1 MPHESLGIYTVYIIH
16 FNTVYVY
23 VCMCIY
29 IHTHGFT
36 GKIIINHFKRVPY
49 VQIHLGW
56 GWPRPNKDKDPW
68 QPLGIV
74 PGHHLILPRS
84 PAYGAYDPASECTQ
98 DLGSA
103 GSVLRVREVYDTRI
117 QYNIIPHK
125 AVLGSFKDSQL
136 L

>member
-1 MPHESLGIYTVYIIH
+1 MHMYA
-16 FNTVYVY
+16 
-23 VCMCIY
+23 CIY
-29 IHTHGFT
+29 IYYIYTHMVSR
-36 GKIIINHFKRVPY
+36 GKSSSTTSKRVPY
-49 VQIHLGW
+49 VRIHLGW

-98 DLGSA
+98 DLGSV

-117 QYNIIPHK
+117 QYNIVPHK